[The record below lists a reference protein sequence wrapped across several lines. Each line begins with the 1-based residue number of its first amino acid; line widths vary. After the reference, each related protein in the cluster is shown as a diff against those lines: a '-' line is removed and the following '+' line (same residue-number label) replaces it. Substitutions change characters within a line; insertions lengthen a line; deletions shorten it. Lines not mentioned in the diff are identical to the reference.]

1 MTRGRADSEAAR
13 RRRTARLLGAAVSS
27 AALLFLAC
35 ARGGEWA
42 RTIGWRDPEL
52 LRLLQHEE
60 PGDAE
65 AVVLADEGK
74 VEVSG
79 EWQMGFTLFERHR
92 IVKILNRRGER
103 FANVAVPYG
112 ADSRVELLQA
122 RCISPQGEISV
133 VEPKKVYDVNL
144 YPSFVFYS
152 DQRAKLFAVPGIE
165 PGSVVE
171 YRYRVRTPTRSF
183 GHSWVFQE
191 DVPVLRSRFTLLA
204 PGEWELIYRVH
215 GLALEPHVTRA
226 PAGFKATYV
235 WEAKDIPPLSRELS
249 MPPPRECFA
258 RVELSPA
265 GMKTW
270 NDVATWYHGL
280 AAPQMKATKQVSRL
294 ASTLI
299 AGCETE
305 MDKLKALA
313 TWVRD
318 NVRYLAVEIGIG
330 GFQPHAAQEVL
341 ANRYGDC
348 KDMATLLC
356 AMAASVGIEA
366 DQVLVSTW
374 QNGVPDTSLPSPFHF
389 NHAMVFVPAI
399 GDSGLWVDPTDKGT
413 PFGSLPWYD
422 QGVFVLH
429 VKGDGTGSVRRTPR
443 RPASENQTVERW
455 HARIDEQ
462 GSAEVDGETVLR
474 GAPAYELRKELAAL
488 NTAERTRW
496 LESHLARR
504 CPAITL
510 KSWHVAGLEPDTDSL
525 RFSYSFSS
533 SAFAMRSAGQ
543 LVVRPA
549 QFCRLDLPELFRSPT
564 RVHPI
569 RFRFGMV
576 QEFLLSADTPS
587 GWKMLSP
594 PVSDS
599 TTCAHG
605 AAKWQWFPTSSGL
618 FASAR
623 YSLSGEEVS
632 PTEYPAFRT
641 FLNNVELGDL
651 REVRLGR
658 D

>member
-1 MTRGRADSEAAR
+1 
-13 RRRTARLLGAAVSS
+13 
-27 AALLFLAC
+27 
-35 ARGGEWA
+35 
-42 RTIGWRDPEL
+42 
-52 LRLLQHEE
+52 LQKHEE
-60 PGDAE
+60 PSDAE
-65 AVVLADEGK
+65 AVVLTDEGK

-122 RCISPQGEISV
+122 RSISPRGEISV

-144 YPSFVFYS
+144 YPSFVFYA

-183 GHSWVFQE
+183 WHSWVFQE
-191 DVPVLRSRFTLLA
+191 DVPVLRSRFTVLA

-215 GLALEPHVTRA
+215 GLELEPHVTRA

-235 WEAKDIPPLSRELS
+235 WEAKDVPPLSRELS
-249 MPPPRECFA
+249 MPPPRECSA
-258 RVELSPA
+258 RVELAPA
-265 GMKTW
+265 GMKSW
-270 NDVATWYHGL
+270 NDVAAWYHDL
-280 AAPQMKATKQVSRL
+280 AGPQMKGTKSIKEL
-294 ASTLI
+294 ASTLL
-299 AGCETE
+299 AGCQTDME
-305 MDKLKALA
+305 KLKALA

-318 NVRYLAVEIGIG
+318 NVRYVAVEIGIG
-330 GFQPHAAQEVL
+330 GFQPHGAQEVL

-356 AMAASVGIEA
+356 TMAASVGLRA

-389 NHAMVFVPAI
+389 NHAMVFVPAM

-443 RPASENQTVERW
+443 RPARENQTVEHW
-455 HARIDEQ
+455 QARIDET
-462 GSAEVDGETVLR
+462 GSAQVEGETLLR

-488 NTAERTRW
+488 NNTERTRW
-496 LESHLARR
+496 LESYLARR
-504 CPAITL
+504 CPAVTL
-510 KSWHVAGLEPDTDSL
+510 KSWRVAGLEPDADSL
-525 RFSYSFSS
+525 RFSYSFCS
-533 SAFAMRSAGQ
+533 SAFAVRSGEL

-549 QFCRLDLPELFRSPT
+549 QLCRLDLPELFRSPT
-564 RVHPI
+564 RMHPI

-576 QEFLLSADTPS
+576 QEFLLKLDAPA
-587 GWKMLSP
+587 GRKMLSQ

-599 TTCAHG
+599 TSCAHG
-605 AAKWQWFPTSSGL
+605 SAKWQWFPTSCGL
-618 FASAR
+618 FASVR
-623 YSLSGEEVS
+623 YSLSGEDVS
-632 PTEYPAFRT
+632 PTQYPAFRA
-641 FLNNVELGDL
+641 FLDTVEVRDL
-651 REVRLGR
+651 REVRLVR